1 MNDLIA
7 ILGVVVL
14 FLPIVALLG
23 RGATKTERLALWLSA
38 LSHLLAALAMVF
50 LTNEVLGG
58 GDMNGYHKFGSAV
71 AGLLRQDFRSAFPH
85 LVNLLTLSDEPSPF
99 HGAIAGSTTGA
110 MQGFA
115 SLLMLALNDSL
126 WAAAVL
132 IGGGACVSKW
142 LIYRVCSEE
151 LPAQRGLPLLI
162 PTLFIPSLVFWSSG
176 MLKEPLALVGFG
188 WLLFGAYRL
197 AVQRRWWGLPL
208 AALGALLVLA
218 LKPYWLPPF
227 AVAAALWQGS
237 RLLARSKRDVLGSAG
252 ALVLTAGFAVA
263 LVFGTGLL
271 FPEYELD
278 SLEEQIL
285 AQQAIGTRVTGGSGY
300 VISGV
305 SLATAPLSLLTALYR
320 PALFDVNNAMMG
332 VNALETTAFALA
344 SLWVLLRRGPLGA
357 LRATLASP
365 PLVFAFVFTITYGVA
380 VGLATTNYG
389 TLSRYRLPLV
399 PFFALFLAS
408 LARGQQH
415 SPQRAPQRAL
425 RLAPRL

>member
-7 ILGVVVL
+7 ITGVVVV

-23 RGATKTERLALWLSA
+23 RGATRTERLALWLSA
-38 LSHLLAALAMVF
+38 LAHFLAGLAMVF

-58 GDMNGYHKFGSAV
+58 GDMNGYHKFGAAV
-71 AGLLRQDFRSAFPH
+71 AGLARQDFWAVWPH
-85 LVNLLTLSDEPSPF
+85 LVSLLTLSGEPSPF
-99 HGAIAGSTTGA
+99 RGAIEGSTTGA
-110 MQGFA
+110 MQAFA

-126 WAAAVL
+126 WAAVVL
-132 IGGGACVSKW
+132 IAGGACVSKW

-151 LPAQRGLPLLI
+151 LPAQRGLPLLL
-162 PTLFIPSLVFWSSG
+162 PTLFVPSLVFWSSG

-197 AVQRRWWGLPL
+197 TVQRRWWGLPL
-208 AALGALLVLA
+208 AGLGALLVLA

-237 RLLARSKRDVLGSAG
+237 RFVARSKRDLLGSAG
-252 ALVLTAGFAVA
+252 AMVFTSAFAVA

-305 SLATAPLSLLTALYR
+305 SVATAPLSLLTALYR
-320 PALFDVNNAMMG
+320 PALFDVKSAMMG
-332 VNALETTAFALA
+332 VNALETTAFALV
-344 SLWVLLRRGPLGA
+344 SLWVLLRRGPLGS

-365 PLVFAFVFTITYGVA
+365 PLVFASVFTITYGVA

-399 PFFALFLAS
+399 PFFAVYLAS
-408 LARGQQH
+408 LARET
-415 SPQRAPQRAL
+415 QRAPQRTAPRAL
-425 RLAPRL
+425 RLAPKL